1 METNILTF
9 DRHISAAAC
18 TTNIDIL
25 RLNLGTEISNV
36 SKYLSQFS
44 LWLPPNIKLSH
55 VLVFAVFD
63 GAHTAVFS
71 SFRAANKRNG
81 TACELGDVMLDR
93 LDLFH
98 HLVDVVA
105 HLKKEVY
112 DIRSKETGNASIISL
127 CLRTTNVFSPGYS
140 CLTLLHCSLAPHW
153 YRSRFLCFHSYQ
165 ARSFLQARDYRKLT
179 HLS

>member
-44 LWLPPNIKLSH
+44 LWPPPINIKLSH
-55 VLVFAVFD
+55 VLVFAVFE

-81 TACELGDVMLDR
+81 SACELGDVMLDR
-93 LDLFH
+93 LDLFD

-105 HLKKEVY
+105 HLKKEVCN
-112 DIRSKETGNASIISL
+112 I
-127 CLRTTNVFSPGYS
+127 
-140 CLTLLHCSLAPHW
+140 
-153 YRSRFLCFHSYQ
+153 
-165 ARSFLQARDYRKLT
+165 
-179 HLS
+179 